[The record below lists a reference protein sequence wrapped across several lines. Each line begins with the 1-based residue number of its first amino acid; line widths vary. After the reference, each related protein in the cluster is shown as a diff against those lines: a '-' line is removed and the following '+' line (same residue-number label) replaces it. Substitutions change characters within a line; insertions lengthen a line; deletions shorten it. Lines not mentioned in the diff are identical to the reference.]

1 MLLRDGIST
10 WLVAFYCRKFF
21 ATCCLLRHSGLFGF
35 IFWPVGNDRT
45 DELVQK
51 VADLYGLIPV
61 VLAILLRGGYLRH

>member
-51 VADLYGLIPV
+51 VYRTDHGL
-61 VLAILLRGGYLRH
+61 